1 MDVQIFAGSS
11 SDREIVK
18 DAVAVLKDLGI
29 NYSVKII
36 SAHRHPELLME
47 YVRKSDA
54 KVFIAIA
61 GLSAALPGFIASI
74 TRRPVI
80 GVPVSGKV
88 PFDSIL
94 SMVQLPKGVPVAVV
108 GVDNAKN
115 AALLAA
121 RILAISDNNID
132 KNLERYIENEKRKS
146 IEEGKKVEEE
156 LI

>member
-1 MDVQIFAGSS
+1 MDVQIFAGSA

-61 GLSAALPGFIASI
+61 GMSAALPGFIASI